1 MEWWIKIHKKITEWE
16 WYSDTNTFSL
26 FIHCLLLANRENKK
40 WRWIEIPRG
49 SFIMSLSHLANDTG
63 MSVQN
68 VRTSL
73 LHLKSTNEITYKSTN
88 KFSMIT
94 VVWYDK
100 YQSNNWELTNKPTN
114 KLTNNQQST
123 NNQLTTTKEYKN
135 IRIKEDNINIPFT
148 TFRELYNKKIWDKNK
163 CLKKREKLTDE
174 EREKIISV
182 LPQRITQF
190 TEKQFQPYP
199 ETFLN
204 QGRWNDELNAK
215 LNSSFR
221 LL

>member
-1 MEWWIKIHKKITEWE
+1 MEWWVKIHRKLLDRWRYSDGNTSRVFIHLLLTANHKESVFLGHTIKIWDSVIG
-16 WYSDTNTFSL
+16 
-26 FIHCLLLANRENKK
+26 LL
-40 WRWIEIPRG
+40 
-49 SFIMSLSHLANDTG
+49 SLSERLG
-63 MSVQN
+63 MSIRSI
-68 VRTSL
+68 RTAL
-73 LHLKSTNEITYKSTN
+73 KHLKTTNEIAIKTTN
-88 KFSMIT
+88 KFSVIT
-94 VVWYDK
+94 LLRWAE
-100 YQSNNWELTNKPTN
+100 YQSDENVITSKTTSKTTNKWQTN
-114 KLTNNQQST
+114 DKQV
-123 NNQLTTTKEYKN
+123 TTLEECKNVRMKE
-135 IRIKEDNINIPFT
+135 ININIPFT

-182 LPQRITQF
+182 LPQRIKQF

-204 QGRWNDELNAK
+204 QGRWNDELNTK